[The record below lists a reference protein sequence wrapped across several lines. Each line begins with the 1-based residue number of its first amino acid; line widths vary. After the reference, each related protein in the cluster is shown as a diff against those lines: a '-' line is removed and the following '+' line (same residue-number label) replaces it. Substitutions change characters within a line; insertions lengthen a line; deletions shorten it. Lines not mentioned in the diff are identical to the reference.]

1 MGSCTNKHNMAHK
14 NEPAKEIYVFKIK
27 QPDIVSG
34 CSYIILILKNL
45 KQTNR
50 EIQIAFRQ
58 QQILF

>member
-1 MGSCTNKHNMAHK
+1 MAHK

-45 KQTNR
+45 KQTNQG
-50 EIQIAFRQ
+50 IQIAFRQ